1 MLINH
6 SLSEKKQMFEK
17 MQDYKIEKKTNNKV
31 IWNNPHVEPKENS
44 SFCSNSDDRTCLL
57 LVKCLKNN
65 QHLEMENKDDKLIE
79 RIQTIFLIHVC
90 IFLFLCGIVIG
101 ASTVYCIFI
110 NKKNLTK
117 TRTVDTT
124 MIPDVSCN

>member
-1 MLINH
+1 
-6 SLSEKKQMFEK
+6 MFEK

-31 IWNNPHVEPKENS
+31 IWNNPQVQQKENS

-57 LVKCLKNN
+57 LMKCMKNN

-79 RIQTIFLIHVC
+79 RVQTIFLIHVC

-101 ASTVYCIFI
+101 ASTVYCILI
-110 NKKNLTK
+110 NKKYQIK
-117 TRTVDTT
+117 TRTADTH
-124 MIPDVSCN
+124 MIPDESCN